1 MVSIVIDDGFGACM
15 VGNVNIVIVCIEVM
29 MVGSVCNSVY
39 KCLYVVCVFVYM
51 MV

>member
-1 MVSIVIDDGFGACM
+1 MVSIVVDDDFGACV

-29 MVGSVCNSVY
+29 IVVSVCDSVY
-39 KCLYVVCVFVYM
+39 KCLYVVCVFVCM